1 MSSLWVSGLFQKAA
15 RFLDRRGRWRA
26 YGRLIEMGILAWG
39 SPGERDTEA
48 RIVEAND
55 KFGRA
60 LGVKLGASD
69 LRGQQGGIPG
79 YSVGGGNYVTV
90 GGNYDGVGGQTNQE
104 IGRASCR
111 ERV

>member
-48 RIVEAND
+48 RIVEDGPATNPRNSS
-55 KFGRA
+55 FLPA
-60 LGVKLGASD
+60 E
-69 LRGQQGGIPG
+69 GGEDRVLPG
-79 YSVGGGNYVTV
+79 YRRGAKPPPSL
-90 GGNYDGVGGQTNQE
+90 
-104 IGRASCR
+104 
-111 ERV
+111 RVAFMQA